1 MRMETLDAWIDEY
14 LRVIVRTHPWM
25 KRREEEALTRFAEWA
40 GVQEGEVAARLAAE
54 GDRLVQRCAAEL
66 GLDVDARDQLRSSVR
81 NLARWA
87 VAEGHLGTGAEW
99 LEA

>member
-1 MRMETLDAWIDEY
+1 MEPLDAWIDEY

-40 GVQEGEVAARLAAE
+40 RVQDGEVAGRLGAA

-66 GLDVDARDQLRSSVR
+66 ELDVEARAQLQSSVR

-87 VAEGHLGTGAEW
+87 VAEGHLGARAEW